1 MLENIIYSILQ
12 TPLFQ
17 SGLFLIILAVGIRKV
32 LKYMTGEFDMISGEY
47 RKYQLL
53 KEFGMYSISEAEDSL
68 WKGEEVCVEFP
79 RDGRFVRLKKVGDKF
94 QVLSFSYDI
103 IYEFEWV
110 ERDSLHLQTLVEGYL
125 VLMYPK
131 STCEKLLK
139 SGFVII

>member
-1 MLENIIYSILQ
+1 MIETTILSILQ

-17 SGLFLIILAVGIRKV
+17 SGLFLILLAIGIRKV
-32 LKYMTGEFDMISGEY
+32 LKYMTFEFDMISGEY

-53 KEFGMYSISEAEDSL
+53 KEFGMYSIPEAEDSL

-79 RDGRFVRLKKVGDKF
+79 RDGRFVRLKKVGDEF

-110 ERDSLHLQTLVEGYL
+110 ERDSLHLQTLVEGYT

>member
-1 MLENIIYSILQ
+1 MIETTILSILQ

-17 SGLFLIILAVGIRKV
+17 SGLFLILLAIGIRKV
-32 LKYMTGEFDMISGEY
+32 LKYMTFEFDMVSGEY

-53 KEFGMYSISEAEDSL
+53 KEFGMYSIPEAEDSL
-68 WKGEEVCVEFP
+68 WEGEEVCVEFP

-110 ERDSLHLQTLVEGYL
+110 ERDSLHLQTLVEGYT

>member
-1 MLENIIYSILQ
+1 MIETTIWSILQ

-17 SGLFLIILAVGIRKV
+17 SGLFLILLAIGIRKV
-32 LKYMTGEFDMISGEY
+32 LKYMTFEFDMISGEY

-53 KEFGMYSISEAEDSL
+53 KEFGMYSIPEAEDSL
-68 WKGEEVCVEFP
+68 WEGEEVCVEFP

>member
-1 MLENIIYSILQ
+1 MIETTTLSILQ

-17 SGLFLIILAVGIRKV
+17 SGLFLILLAIGIRKV
-32 LKYMTGEFDMISGEY
+32 LKYMTFEFNMISGEY

-53 KEFGMYSISEAEDSL
+53 KEFGMYSISEAEDNL

>member
-1 MLENIIYSILQ
+1 MIGTTIWSILQ

-17 SGLFLIILAVGIRKV
+17 SGLFLILLAIGIRKV

-53 KEFGMYSISEAEDSL
+53 KEFGMYSIQEAEDSL

-79 RDGRFVRLKKVGDKF
+79 RDGRFVRLKKIGDKF

-103 IYEFEWV
+103 IHEFEWV
-110 ERDSLHLQTLVEGYL
+110 ERDSFHLQTFVEGYL

>member
-1 MLENIIYSILQ
+1 MIETTIWSILQ

-17 SGLFLIILAVGIRKV
+17 SGLFLILLAIGIRKV
-32 LKYMTGEFDMISGEY
+32 LKYMTFEFDMISGEY

-53 KEFGMYSISEAEDSL
+53 KEFGMYSISEAEDNL

>member
-1 MLENIIYSILQ
+1 MVENLIYSLLQ
-12 TPLFQ
+12 TPVFQ
-17 SGLFLIILAVGIRKV
+17 SGLFLILLSIGIRKV
-32 LKYMTGEFDMISGEY
+32 LKYMTFEFDMISGEY

-53 KEFGMYSISEAEDSL
+53 NEFGMYSISEAEDNL
-68 WKGEEVCVEFP
+68 WEGEEICVEFP
-79 RDGRFVRLKKVGDKF
+79 RDDRFVRLKKIGDKV

-103 IYEFEWV
+103 IYEFEWM
-110 ERDSLHLQTLVEGYL
+110 ERDSLHLQTLVEGYT